1 MRFFARLVPFAPA
14 VLLGVVLAGCSPDDQ
29 NAGDDEKEPHF
40 VLGKSRVNAMDYS
53 GAVEA
58 FQESLE
64 VSPHSAQ
71 AHYQLACLYDTK
83 ISDPAAAIYHYQ
95 EFLRLDPK
103 TEIADLIR
111 RRIDGCKQQLAT
123 DVLQLPSAPAAQQQ
137 LEKLV
142 EKNRQLQDQVD
153 KLNAYITAVQ
163 AAQKN
168 TPPPAQYVPA
178 QSIRA
183 QNATPQNMVAAPAQ
197 TTSYTPDD
205 ISTPPPPGMKI
216 TPLPSLRAKPFKPH
230 THVVAAR
237 ETMAAI
243 ARNAGI
249 SLTALEAANPGV
261 SPKKLRV
268 GQTLNLP

>member
-1 MRFFARLVPFAPA
+1 
-14 VLLGVVLAGCSPDDQ
+14 LLGVVLTGCSPDDQ
-29 NAGDDEKEPHF
+29 SAGDDEKEPHF

-163 AAQKN
+163 APQKN
-168 TPPPAQYVPA
+168 APPPAQNVPA
-178 QSIRA
+178 QNIV
-183 QNATPQNMVAAPAQ
+183 NAPPQN
-197 TTSYTPDD
+197 TSYTPDD
-205 ISTPPPPGMKI
+205 ISAPPPPGMKI

-249 SLTALEAANPGV
+249 SLTALQVANPGV

>member
-1 MRFFARLVPFAPA
+1 M
-14 VLLGVVLAGCSPDDQ
+14 LAGCSPDDQ
-29 NAGDDEKEPHF
+29 SAGDDEKEPHF

-53 GAVEA
+53 GAVQA

-111 RRIDGCKQQLAT
+111 RRIEGCKQQLAT

-142 EKNRQLQDQVD
+142 EKNRALQEQVD
-153 KLNAYITAVQ
+153 RLNANIVALQ
-163 AAQKN
+163 AAAKN
-168 TPPPAQYVPA
+168 NPPP
-178 QSIRA
+178 
-183 QNATPQNMVAAPAQ
+183 QNNYTAPPQNYN
-197 TTSYTPDD
+197 YTPDD
-205 ISTPPPPGMKI
+205 VTQSSLNNGKSGMKI
-216 TPLPSLRAKPFKPH
+216 TPLPPVKPKPIATR

-237 ETMAAI
+237 ETMASI
-243 ARNAGI
+243 ARKTGV
-249 SLTALEAANPGV
+249 SLSALQAANPGV
-261 SPKKLRV
+261 SPKKMRV

>member
-1 MRFFARLVPFAPA
+1 MRFFARLVQFAPA

-29 NAGDDEKEPHF
+29 SAGDDEKEPHF
-40 VLGKSRVNAMDYS
+40 VLGKSRVNAMDYT

-64 VSPHSAQ
+64 VGPHSAP

-83 ISDPAAAIYHYQ
+83 IADPAAAIYHYQ

-123 DVLQLPSAPAAQQQ
+123 DVLQLPSTPAAQQQ

-153 KLNAYITAVQ
+153 KLNAYVAAYQ

-168 TPPPAQYVPA
+168 NPPPAQNIN
-178 QSIRA
+178 S
-183 QNATPQNMVAAPAQ
+183 APPQ

-205 ISTPPPPGMKI
+205 ISSTPPGMKI
-216 TPLPSLRAKPFKPH
+216 TPLPPVKPKTAKPH

-243 ARNAGI
+243 ARNAGV
-249 SLTALEAANPGV
+249 SLTALQAANPGV

>member
-1 MRFFARLVPFAPA
+1 MRFFARLVQFAPA

-29 NAGDDEKEPHF
+29 SAGDDEKEPHF

-64 VSPHSAQ
+64 VSPHSAP

-83 ISDPAAAIYHYQ
+83 IADPAAAIYHYQ

-123 DVLQLPSAPAAQQQ
+123 DVLQLPSTPAAQQQ

-153 KLNAYITAVQ
+153 KLNAYVAAYQ

-168 TPPPAQYVPA
+168 NPPPAQNIVTAP
-178 QSIRA
+178 
-183 QNATPQNMVAAPAQ
+183 PQNN
-197 TTSYTPDD
+197 SYTPDD
-205 ISTPPPPGMKI
+205 ISSAPPAGMKI
-216 TPLPSLRAKPFKPH
+216 TPLPPVKPKPFKPH

-243 ARNAGI
+243 ARNAGV
-249 SLTALEAANPGV
+249 SLSALEAANPGV

>member
-1 MRFFARLVPFAPA
+1 MRFFVRFISLAPA
-14 VLLGVVLAGCSPDDQ
+14 ILLGVVLAGCSPDEQ
-29 NAGDDEKEPHF
+29 SAGDDEKEPHF
-40 VLGKSRVNAMDYS
+40 VLGKSRVNAMDYT

-137 LEKLV
+137 LDKLV

-153 KLNAYITAVQ
+153 KLNAYVATLE
-163 AAQKN
+163 AAAKN
-168 TPPPAQYVPA
+168 NPPPVANNVAVPP
-178 QSIRA
+178 
-183 QNATPQNMVAAPAQ
+183 NYN
-197 TTSYTPDD
+197 YTPDD
-205 ISTPPPPGMKI
+205 VSTPPANPGKSAMKI
-216 TPLPSLRAKPFKPH
+216 TPLPPLKVKPR
-230 THVVAAR
+230 THVVAQR

-243 ARNAGI
+243 ARKSGV
-249 SLTALEAANPGV
+249 SLAALQAANPGV

>member
-1 MRFFARLVPFAPA
+1 MRFFVRLVSLAPA
-14 VLLGVVLAGCSPDDQ
+14 VLLGAVLAGCSPDDQ
-29 NAGDDEKEPHF
+29 SAGDDEKEPHF
-40 VLGKSRVNAMDYS
+40 VLGKSRVNAMDYT

-153 KLNAYITAVQ
+153 KLNAYVGTLQ
-163 AAQKN
+163 AAAKN
-168 TPPPAQYVPA
+168 NPPPVANNVAVPPP
-178 QSIRA
+178 
-183 QNATPQNMVAAPAQ
+183 NYN
-197 TTSYTPDD
+197 YTPDD
-205 ISTPPPPGMKI
+205 ISPPPPNPGKGGMKI
-216 TPLPSLRAKPFKPH
+216 TPLPPLKVKPH
-230 THVVAAR
+230 THVVAQR

-243 ARNAGI
+243 ARKSGV
-249 SLTALEAANPGV
+249 SLAALQAANPGV